1 MVNRLQPEE
10 CQTLENYFWRQ
21 LLRAEVAEVA
31 TTCLIE
37 EEEVAQCLTEAAAI
51 AEVAEGVVICLT
63 EVEGEVERLEAKS
76 FLLIGSAPGVTKSI
90 LPGGLRAFSVGW
102 RSHFLTPGPVQG
114 ANR

>member
-21 LLRAEVAEVA
+21 LLRAEAAEVA

-51 AEVAEGVVICLT
+51 A
-63 EVEGEVERLEAKS
+63 
-76 FLLIGSAPGVTKSI
+76 
-90 LPGGLRAFSVGW
+90 GLFFGHSCYKNT
-102 RSHFLTPGPVQG
+102 S
-114 ANR
+114 